1 MALGKDGV
9 GRRRQAEKVSAGR
22 LLCGDPAMIGC
33 ATRSIIGT
41 RLPRE
46 DACQMISR

>member
-9 GRRRQAEKVSAGR
+9 GRVRQAQKVSAGR

-33 ATRSIIGT
+33 ATHINNMNATASRS
-41 RLPRE
+41 
-46 DACQMISR
+46 